1 MQAGDVVKFHL
12 HLHRLGGWVLFIAMY
27 PSQRFY
33 EVSNKVTQYIVLG
46 YQIIAVIVFAAGLFI
61 GNNWLK
67 TPFLGGF
74 FEHTMV
80 LNGSKSQDT
89 DHQWAM
95 YAKGFQLGDQLK
107 SVNGTPITNSTELKN
122 ILAPLSAGQ
131 TVSVEILTAHGET
144 KTADISLSDFPATD
158 RIAYFILP
166 TILSLT
172 FLIVSLWIFG
182 LRRTEAAGRAFSI
195 FTSSLAIVTGGLFD
209 LYTSHTFTF
218 TYIWTMAIALAGGAL
233 IDLGLVF
240 PQEALFVIRRPYLR
254 WVGYFVSLIL
264 AFRAFGYLFNFDH
277 PQAYLNAWFVIYGFT
292 GLSALFYFG
301 VLGYHAALSY
311 SPVVKS
317 QARTILFGTVLAFG
331 PVVVWLL
338 GTALYRAVNPNAIIQ
353 GFNPFLL
360 LFMIVF
366 PLVNGFV
373 ILRFRLLRT
382 DYWMRQSLVYALLTV
397 FVVVAYGLVASGL
410 GVIVSIQMNNPFLIA
425 GLVFLIA
432 VFLDPL
438 RTRLQIWVDSTFFR
452 GQRAYDD
459 RMRAFSHQLT
469 RALDLHTIGR
479 TLREQIESSL
489 MPDRI
494 HIYTYDLLNDQY
506 AALANGNGRPTSDIR
521 FASNSTLAQYFQ
533 KENIALYLDT
543 INPPTILKADEARLS
558 LLGARLFVGL
568 RGENRPVGWLAL
580 GAPLSGTAYTP
591 KDLDFLDSLADQA
604 SVAISR
610 VQTVVNLER
619 RVQEMNALTRVSQG
633 VNVTLTFDDV
643 LELIFAQTTQIIPS
657 SYFHITLY
665 NKAANYFYYGFRVD
679 DKERLTSLENQP
691 LPTNLGLG
699 QEIIR
704 KGRPIITQDYAREC
718 QARNITP
725 SSQGVYAW
733 MSVPLNSDAE
743 TIGALSVGSTDP
755 TVTYTRAQL
764 DLLQAVANQTV
775 GAIVRARLLQETQ
788 KRAYQLATL
797 NEITRQLT
805 STLEQE
811 PLLQN
816 ILEQAVSILNCEA
829 GTLFLKDDQSD
840 DLFFRVTVGPVASNL
855 LNQRL
860 PAGTGIV
867 GRAVQA
873 RAPMIE
879 NDAQRSVMRNNVE
892 IDKQT
897 GFYPRSLL
905 AVPMMIKDRVLGVIE
920 VINRRDGLPFVVDDQ
935 NILTA
940 FAGQAA
946 VAMENARLLA
956 LTDQELEA
964 RIEELQVMGRIVR
977 ELNASLEVDRA
988 MRITLEWAMRQSS
1001 AEAGLIGVVEEGHLR
1016 LMAHQGYDEVF
1027 ADQSNV
1033 QLPLDLPTIHAA
1045 VESGQSNQVSLL
1057 VAGQAGILPSAHTQ
1071 IIIPIRREVQV
1082 IGLIILESTSDSQV
1096 NLAFLNR
1103 LSDNAAIAISNAQL
1117 FAEVQRA
1124 NLAKSEFVSFVAHE
1138 LKNPM
1143 TSIKGYSELL
1153 AAGSVGVIN
1162 EMQANFLSTIRANVQ
1177 RMSALVS
1184 DLNDNAKIEAVQLRL
1199 DYKPVNID
1207 DVVDE
1212 VIRSTKRQVD
1222 DKKQAIE
1229 LHVPEKLPNVW
1240 ADQTRIGQ
1248 VLTNLV
1254 SNAHKYTPEGGKI
1267 LLGAEV
1273 TSNQWDPGGAKE
1285 VVHLWVKD
1293 NGIGI
1298 SIEDQAKIFQK
1309 FFRSDDSKAREAPG
1323 TGLGLNITKSLVEMQ
1338 GGRIWFDSEFRHG
1351 TTFHFTVPI
1360 AEG

>member
-1 MQAGDVVKFHL
+1 
-12 HLHRLGGWVLFIAMY
+12 MY

-33 EVSNKVTQYIVLG
+33 EVSNKFTQYIVLG
-46 YQIIAVIVFAAGLFI
+46 YQVVAVFIFAAGLYL

-67 TPFLGGF
+67 NPFLGGF
-74 FEHTMV
+74 FEHTLV
-80 LNGSKSQDT
+80 LNGSNTQEAGR
-89 DHQWAM
+89 QWAM
-95 YAKGFQLGDQLK
+95 YTQGFQLGDQLK
-107 SVNGTPITNSTELKN
+107 SVNGTQVTNSNELKT
-122 ILAPLSAGQ
+122 ILATLNAGQ
-131 TVSVEILTAHGET
+131 TVSVEIKKVNGET
-144 KTADISLSDFPATD
+144 KTAEISLSVFSSID

-172 FLIVSLWIFG
+172 FLIVSIWIFG

-195 FTSSLAIVTGGLFD
+195 FTSSLAIATGGLFD
-209 LYTSHTFTF
+209 LYTSHTFT
-218 TYIWTMAIALAGGAL
+218 YMWTLAIALAGGAL
-233 IDLGLVF
+233 IDLSLVF
-240 PQEALFVIRRPYLR
+240 PQEARFVFRRPYLR
-254 WVGYFVSLIL
+254 WIGYLVSLIL
-264 AFRAFGYLFNFDH
+264 ASRAFGYLFNFEQ

-301 VLGYHAALSY
+301 VLGYHAALSN

-317 QARTILFGTVLAFG
+317 QARTILFGAILAFG
-331 PVVVWLL
+331 PVVAWLL
-338 GTALYRAVNPNAIIQ
+338 GTAMYRAVNPNAIIQ

-366 PLVNGFV
+366 PLVNGYV

-382 DYWMRQSLVYALLTV
+382 DFWLRQSLVYAMLTV
-397 FVVVAYGLVASGL
+397 FVVVAYGLIASGL
-410 GVIVSIQMNNPFLIA
+410 GVIVSIEMNNPFLIS

-452 GQRAYDD
+452 GQRAYDE

-469 RALDLHTIGR
+469 RALDLNTIGR

-489 MPDRI
+489 MPERI

-533 KENIALYLDT
+533 KENIALYMDT
-543 INPPTILKADEARLS
+543 INPPAILKADEARLS

-568 RGENRPVGWLAL
+568 RGENKPVGWLAL
-580 GAPLSGTAYTP
+580 GAPLSGVAYTP
-591 KDLDFLDSLADQA
+591 KDLEFLDNLADQA

-679 DKERLTSLENQP
+679 DKERLASLENQP

-704 KGRPIITQDYAREC
+704 KGRPIITQDYTREC

-733 MSVPLNSDAE
+733 MGVPLNSDAE
-743 TIGALSVGSTDP
+743 TMGSLSVGSTDP

-764 DLLQAVANQTV
+764 DLLQAVADQTV
-775 GAIVRARLLQETQ
+775 GAIVKARLLQETQ
-788 KRAYQLATL
+788 QRAYQLATL

-816 ILEQAVSILNCEA
+816 ILDNAVSILNCEA

-840 DLFFRVTVGPVASNL
+840 DLIFRVTVGPVAGNL

-867 GRAVQA
+867 GRAVQS
-873 RAPMIE
+873 RAPIIE
-879 NDAQRSVMRNNVE
+879 NDAQRSLIRGAVS
-892 IDKQT
+892 IDVQT
-897 GFYPRSLL
+897 GTPRSLL

-920 VINRRDGLPFVVDDQ
+920 VINRRDGLPFVADDQ

-946 VAMENARLLA
+946 VAMENSRLLE
-956 LTDQELEA
+956 LTDQELAE
-964 RIEELQVMGRIVR
+964 RVEELQVMGRIVR
-977 ELNASLEVDRA
+977 ELNATLEVDRA
-988 MRITLEWAMRQSS
+988 MRTTLEWAMRRSNT
-1001 AEAGLIGVVEEGHLR
+1001 EAGLIGMIEGDSLR
-1016 LMAHQGYDEVF
+1016 LMAHQGYEDIFSGQRDEHL
-1027 ADQSNV
+1027 S
-1033 QLPLDLPTIHAA
+1033 LELPTIRAA
-1045 VESGQSNQVSLL
+1045 IESGQASQTSLIL
-1057 VAGQAGILPSAHTQ
+1057 SGEQGILPAAHTQ
-1071 IIIPIRREVQV
+1071 IIVPIRREAQV
-1082 IGLIILESTSDSQV
+1082 IGLFLLESSSDSLG
-1096 NLAFLNR
+1096 NLTFLSQ
-1103 LSDNAAIAISNAQL
+1103 LSDSAAIAISNAQL

-1153 AAGSVGVIN
+1153 AAGSVGAIN
-1162 EMQANFLSTIRANVQ
+1162 EMQANFLGTIRANVQ

-1184 DLNDNAKIEAVQLRL
+1184 DLNDNAKIEAGQLRL
-1199 DYKPVNID
+1199 EYKPVNVD

-1212 VIRSTKRQVD
+1212 VIRSTKRQID
-1222 DKKQAIE
+1222 DKKQFIE

-1240 ADQTRIGQ
+1240 ADQTRVGQ

-1273 TSNQWDPGGAKE
+1273 ASNQWDPAGAKE

-1309 FFRSDDSKAREAPG
+1309 FFRSEDSKAREVPG